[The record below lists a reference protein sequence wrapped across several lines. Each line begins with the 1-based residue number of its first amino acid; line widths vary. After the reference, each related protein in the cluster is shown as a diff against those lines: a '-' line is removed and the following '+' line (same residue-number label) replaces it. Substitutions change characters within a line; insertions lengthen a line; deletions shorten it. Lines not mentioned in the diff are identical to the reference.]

1 MRALATEMF
10 KVKNIIAPK
19 SMKEFFAPKL
29 SPYDLRNENLFERRR
44 ENSVWRDTESVF
56 YLGPK
61 ICDLVS
67 SEIKQSESL
76 NAFKFGT
83 KRWVPKGC
91 PCRICKNIF
100 WASRI

>member
-44 ENSVWRDTESVF
+44 ENSV
-56 YLGPK
+56 
-61 ICDLVS
+61 
-67 SEIKQSESL
+67 
-76 NAFKFGT
+76 
-83 KRWVPKGC
+83 
-91 PCRICKNIF
+91 
-100 WASRI
+100 